1 MNPTINFQSLRAQK
15 ARIGHLLLS
24 PAMQMTRIVILVIS
38 LALAGY
44 LWWVG
49 SPAGILLLVV
59 AGPLFM
65 LGAWAKNDLKAN
77 APKPQASSV
86 DDVLA
91 SSLLG
96 ILPKDYTPKNL
107 VDAAFK
113 TPEGIFFA
121 VRFGLPHELFTAIVE
136 HNEIDVKTVWQEA
149 EKLRQTLQHTEISA
163 ITVLVAIMYTAPNS
177 DAMLA
182 QFQLGREDLAKG
194 VAWYH
199 HLQDVIAKHQ
209 ERLKDGG
216 IGRDWAFGYTPTLSR
231 FGANVS
237 ERITS
242 NGLLMRDVQ
251 AHQAIV
257 DRMMGLFTQ
266 GGRQNAALI
275 GPLGSGKTTLVHSL
289 AQRLMLAGPS
299 VPRELRFQQV
309 FSLDPSSLISQ
320 AHGRGELEGLI
331 QQLFYEAYSAK
342 NIILFLDDAHLF
354 FEDGTGSVDLS
365 NVLLPVLEGG
375 GLRLILAMDE
385 QHWQRISQ
393 RNAALAQYIN
403 RVMVTPASEDD
414 TMLIVE
420 DQLIMIEHQQKSNY
434 TYQALREAYRLADRY
449 MQDQAMPGKA
459 LTLLESAGGF
469 AQHGLVDAPSV
480 RQAIEQSIGVK
491 VGTADTVEERQTLL
505 NLEDLIHQRM
515 INQVRAVQVV
525 SDALR
530 RARAGVRNQQR
541 PIGTFLFLGPT
552 GVGKTELSKAL
563 AEVYFG
569 GEDHL
574 IRLDLNEY
582 VQPNDVSRLIA
593 DAATDQHS
601 LTAQIARQPF
611 SVVLLD
617 EIEKAHPNVLNTLL
631 QLLDEGILR
640 DINNREVSFRDAI
653 IIATSNAGA
662 DRIRQY
668 VEAGWKM
675 EDFEKRFTDELIST
689 NQFRPEFLNRF
700 DEIVLFRPLNQEE
713 LLQVIDLILAGINKT
728 LAVQKVSVLVDQ
740 DAKHLLV
747 QTGYDPRMGAR
758 PMRRIVQRAV
768 ENIVARRMLGGQ
780 VMPGEQISITSADVQ
795 TILSQEARTTDASA
809 PGPGPVP
816 PMSPQQPFVQ
826 QTNNSVSV
834 DSTMTTKTK
843 NHTR

>member
-1 MNPTINFQSLRAQK
+1 MNSDVNLQSLRAQK
-15 ARIGHLLLS
+15 ARMGHLLLS
-24 PAMQMTRIVILVIS
+24 PPMQMLRTIMLILS
-38 LALAGY
+38 LAAAAY
-44 LWWVG
+44 LWWTGVA
-49 SPAGILLLVV
+49 AGMLLLCV

-65 LGAWAKNDLKAN
+65 LGVWAKNELKTNPPA
-77 APKPQASSV
+77 AQPRSV

-91 SSLLG
+91 TTMLG
-96 ILPKDYTPKNL
+96 NLPKNYTLKDL
-107 VDAAFK
+107 IDAAFK
-113 TPEGIFFA
+113 TPEGTFFA
-121 VRFGLPHELFTAIVE
+121 IRFGLPHGLFAELAENVQLDT
-136 HNEIDVKTVWQEA
+136 KTIWQQA
-149 EKLRQTLQHTEISA
+149 ETIRQNLQLKEISA
-163 ITVLVAIMYTAPNS
+163 ITVLVAIIEATPNA
-177 DAMLA
+177 DAVLA
-182 QFQLGREDLAKG
+182 HFQLGREDLTRG

-199 HLQDVIAKHQ
+199 HLQDVIAQHK
-209 ERLKDGG
+209 ERVKDGG
-216 IGRDWAFGYTPTLSR
+216 IGRDWSFGYTPMLSR
-231 FGANVS
+231 FGMNIS

-251 AHQAIV
+251 AHQTIV

-266 GGRQNAALI
+266 GGRQNAVLI

-289 AQRLMLAGPS
+289 AQRLMIGGAT
-299 VPRELRFQQV
+299 VPRELKFQQV
-309 FSLDPSSLISQ
+309 FALDPSSLIAQ
-320 AHGRGELEGLI
+320 AHGRGELEGLV
-331 QQLFYEAYSAK
+331 QQLFFEAYNAK

-354 FEDGTGSVDLS
+354 FEEGTGSVDLS

-375 GLRLILAMDE
+375 GLRMIMAMDE

-393 RNAALAQYIN
+393 RNAALAQYMN
-403 RVMVTPASEDD
+403 RVMVAPTSEDD
-414 TMLIVE
+414 TLLIIE
-420 DQLIMIEHQQKSNY
+420 DQLIMIEHQQKANY

-459 LTLLESAGGF
+459 LQLLESAGGF
-469 AQHGLVDAPSV
+469 ADHGLVDAPSV

-491 VGTADTVEERQTLL
+491 VGTADTTEERQTLL

-515 INQVRAVQVV
+515 INQTRAVQVV

-563 AEVYFG
+563 AAVYFG
-569 GEDHL
+569 GEEHL
-574 IRLDLNEY
+574 VRLDLNEY
-582 VQPNDVSRLIA
+582 VQPGDVNRLIA
-593 DAATDQHS
+593 DAASDPHS
-601 LTAQIARQPF
+601 LTAQISRQPF

-668 VEAGWKM
+668 VDAGWKM
-675 EDFEKRFTDELIST
+675 EDFEQKFTDELISS

-728 LAVQKVSVLVDQ
+728 LAVQKVSVAVDA
-740 DAKHLLV
+740 DARRLLV
-747 QTGYDPRMGAR
+747 QSGYDPRMGAR

-768 ENIVARRMLGGQ
+768 ENIVARRMLAGQ
-780 VMPGEQISITSADVQ
+780 VMPGEQISITAADVQ
-795 TILSQEARTTDASA
+795 TILSQEAR
-809 PGPGPVP
+809 
-816 PMSPQQPFVQ
+816 PMSNGPTPPPPATPLAPTSLTPPTPTVGD
-826 QTNNSVSV
+826 NEVSVSL
-834 DSTMTTKTK
+834 
-843 NHTR
+843 H

>member
-1 MNPTINFQSLRAQK
+1 MNPDITFQSLRAQK
-15 ARIGHLLLS
+15 ARMGHLLLS
-24 PAMQMTRIVILVIS
+24 PAMQMVRTTMLL
-38 LALAGY
+38 LAIIGAAYSWWAGM
-44 LWWVG
+44 
-49 SPAGILLLVV
+49 PAGLLLLCV
-59 AGPLFM
+59 AGPAFM

-77 APKPQASSV
+77 APALQPRSV

-91 SSLLG
+91 TSILG
-96 ILPKDYTPKNL
+96 ILPKNYTVKDL

-113 TPEGIFFA
+113 TPEGTFF
-121 VRFGLPHELFTAIVE
+121 VIRFGLSHDLFAAIAE
-136 HNEIDVKTVWQEA
+136 HDHTDAKAVWQAA
-149 EKLRQTLQHTEISA
+149 ESIRQNLQLKEISA
-163 ITVLVAIMYTAPNS
+163 ITVLVAIVETVPNP

-182 QFQLGREDLAKG
+182 QFQLGRDDLLKG

-199 HLQDVIAKHQ
+199 HLQDVIAQHK
-209 ERLKDGG
+209 ERVKDGG
-216 IGRDWAFGYTPTLSR
+216 IGRDWSFGYTPMLSR
-231 FGANVS
+231 FGLNIS

-242 NGLLMRDVQ
+242 SGLLMRDVA

-257 DRMMGLFTQ
+257 DRMMNLFTQ

-275 GPLGSGKTTLVHSL
+275 GPLGSGKTTLVHAL
-289 AQRLMLAGPS
+289 AQRLMLGGPT
-299 VPRELRFQQV
+299 VPRGLKFQQV
-309 FSLDPSSLISQ
+309 FALDPSSLIAQ
-320 AHGRGELEGLI
+320 AHGRGELEGLV
-331 QQLFYEAYSAK
+331 QQLFFEAYNAK

-354 FEDGTGSVDLS
+354 FEEGTGSVDLS
-365 NVLLPVLEGG
+365 NVLLPVLEAG
-375 GLRLILAMDE
+375 GLRMILAMDD

-393 RNAALAQYIN
+393 RNAALAQYMN
-403 RVMVTPASEDD
+403 RVMVAPANEDD
-414 TMLIVE
+414 TLLIIE
-420 DQLIMIEHQQKSNY
+420 DQLIMIEHQQKANY
-434 TYQALREAYRLADRY
+434 TYQALREAYRLSDRY
-449 MQDQAMPGKA
+449 MQDQSMPGKA
-459 LTLLESAGGF
+459 LQLLESAGGF
-469 AQHGLVDAPSV
+469 ADHGLVDASSV

-491 VGTADTVEERQTLL
+491 VGTADTTEERQTLL

-515 INQVRAVQVV
+515 INQTRAVQVV

-563 AEVYFG
+563 AAVYFG

-574 IRLDLNEY
+574 VRLDLNEY
-582 VQPNDVSRLIA
+582 VQPGDVNRLIA
-593 DAATDQHS
+593 DAASDPHS

-668 VEAGWKM
+668 VEAGWQM
-675 EDFEKRFTDELIST
+675 EDFEQKFTDELITS

-728 LAVQKVSVLVDQ
+728 LAVQKISVAVDM
-740 DAKHLLV
+740 DAKRLLV

-780 VMPGEQISITSADVQ
+780 VMPGEQISITAADVQ
-795 TILSQEARTTDASA
+795 TILSQEARPMAGGPTSPASPA
-809 PGPGPVP
+809 AASGQAAG
-816 PMSPQQPFVQ
+816 SAQPFVQ
-826 QTNNSVSV
+826 QTDNSVSV
-834 DSTMTTKTK
+834 DF
-843 NHTR
+843 HHQD

>member
-1 MNPTINFQSLRAQK
+1 MAPQINFQSLRAQK
-15 ARIGHLLLS
+15 ARVGHLLLS
-24 PAMQMTRIVILVIS
+24 PAMQMTRTTLLVLTLIG
-38 LALAGY
+38 AAY
-44 LWWVG
+44 LWWAG
-49 SPAGILLLVV
+49 TPAGMLLLCV
-59 AGPLFM
+59 AGPLLM
-65 LGAWAKNDLKAN
+65 VGAWAKNELKTN
-77 APKPQASSV
+77 APSAQPRAV

-91 SSLLG
+91 TSLLG
-96 ILPKDYTPKNL
+96 ILPKSYTVKDL

-113 TPEGIFFA
+113 TPEGTFFA
-121 VRFGLPHELFTAIVE
+121 IRFGLPRGLFAEITESGQQDTTAI
-136 HNEIDVKTVWQEA
+136 WQQA
-149 EKLRQTLQHTEISA
+149 ETIRQNLQLKEISA
-163 ITVLVAIMYTAPNS
+163 ITVLVAILEATPNV
-177 DAMLA
+177 DVILA
-182 QFQLGREDLAKG
+182 HFQLGREDLTRG

-199 HLQDVIAKHQ
+199 HLQDVIAQHK
-209 ERLKDGG
+209 ERVKDGG
-216 IGRDWAFGYTPTLSR
+216 IGRDWSFGYTPTLSR
-231 FGANVS
+231 FGSNIS

-275 GPLGSGKTTLVHSL
+275 GPLGSGKTTLVHAL
-289 AQRLMLAGPS
+289 AQRLMMGGAT
-299 VPRELRFQQV
+299 VPRSLKFQQV
-309 FSLDPSSLISQ
+309 FALDPSSLIAQ
-320 AHGRGELEGLI
+320 AHGRGELEGLV
-331 QQLFYEAYSAK
+331 QQLFFEAYTAK

-354 FEDGTGSVDLS
+354 FEEGTGSVDLS
-365 NVLLPVLEGG
+365 NVLLPVLEAG
-375 GLRLILAMDE
+375 GLRMILAMDD

-393 RNAALAQYIN
+393 RNAALAQYMN
-403 RVMVTPASEDD
+403 RVMVAPASEDD
-414 TMLIVE
+414 TLLIIE
-420 DQLIMIEHQQKSNY
+420 DQLIMIEHQQKANY

-449 MQDQAMPGKA
+449 MQDQSMPGKA
-459 LTLLESAGGF
+459 LQLLESAGGF
-469 AQHGLVDAPSV
+469 ADHGLVDAPSV

-491 VGTADTVEERQTLL
+491 VGTADSTEERQTLL

-515 INQVRAVQVV
+515 INQTRAVQVV

-563 AEVYFG
+563 AAVYFG
-569 GEDHL
+569 GEDRL
-574 IRLDLNEY
+574 VRLDLNEY
-582 VQPNDVSRLIA
+582 VQSSDVNRLIA
-593 DAATDQHS
+593 DAASDQHS

-668 VEAGWKM
+668 VDAGWKM
-675 EDFEKRFTDELIST
+675 EDFEQKFTDELISS

-728 LAVQKVSVLVDQ
+728 LAVQKVSVLVAD
-740 DAKHLLV
+740 DAKRLLV
-747 QTGYDPRMGAR
+747 QSGYDPRMGAR

-780 VMPGEQISITSADVQ
+780 VMPGEQISITAADVQ
-795 TILSQEARTTDASA
+795 AILSQEARPMAGGPTPPSPPA
-809 PGPGPVP
+809 PQTPSTPPTPPVP
-816 PMSPQQPFVQ
+816 TVGD
-826 QTNNSVSV
+826 NEVSVSL
-834 DSTMTTKTK
+834 
-843 NHTR
+843 H

>member
-1 MNPTINFQSLRAQK
+1 MNADINFQSLRAQK
-15 ARIGHLLLS
+15 ARLSHLLLA
-24 PAMQMTRIVILVIS
+24 PAVQMTRIIILVAS
-38 LALAGY
+38 LLLAAY
-44 LWWVG
+44 LWWAG
-49 SPAGILLLVV
+49 SPAGMLLLCV

-65 LGAWAKNDLKAN
+65 LGVWAKRDLKVN
-77 APKPQASSV
+77 APVAQARSI
-86 DDVLA
+86 DDILA

-96 ILPKDYTPKNL
+96 ILPKKYTPKTL

-113 TPEGIFFA
+113 TPEGTFFT
-121 VRFGLPHELFTAIVE
+121 VRFGLPHELFTAITD
-136 HNEIDVKTVWQEA
+136 HNELDVKAIWQEA
-149 EKLRQTLQHTEISA
+149 EKIRQDLQLHEISA
-163 ITVLVAIMYTAPNS
+163 IMVLVAVANTAPNA
-177 DAMLA
+177 DAILA
-182 QFQLGREDLAKG
+182 QFQLGREDLTHG

-216 IGRDWAFGYTPTLSR
+216 IGRDWSFGYTPTLSR
-231 FGANVS
+231 FGLNVS

-257 DRMMGLFTQ
+257 DRMLGLFTQ
-266 GGRQNAALI
+266 GGRQNATLI
-275 GPLGSGKTTLVHSL
+275 GPLGSGKTTLVHAL
-289 AQRLMLAGPS
+289 AQRLMLGDS
-299 VPRELRFQQV
+299 TVPRELKFQQV

-320 AHGRGELEGLI
+320 AHGRGELEGLV
-331 QQLFYEAYSAK
+331 QQLFFEAYSAK

-375 GLRLILAMDE
+375 GLRLILAMDD

-393 RNAALAQYIN
+393 RNAALTQYLN
-403 RVMVTPASEDD
+403 RVMVAPASEED
-414 TMLIVE
+414 TMLIIE
-420 DQLIMIEHQQKSNY
+420 DQLIMIEHQQKANY
-434 TYQALREAYRLADRY
+434 TYQALREAYRLSDRY

-469 AQHGLVDAPSV
+469 ADHGLVDAPSV

-491 VGTADTVEERQTLL
+491 VGTADTTEERQTLL

-563 AEVYFG
+563 AAVYFG

-574 IRLDLNEY
+574 VRLDLNEY
-582 VQPNDVSRLIA
+582 VQPGDVSRLIA
-593 DAATDQHS
+593 DAASDPHS

-675 EDFEKRFTDELIST
+675 EDFEQKFTDELINT

-713 LLQVIDLILAGINKT
+713 LLQVIDLMLASINKT
-728 LAVQKVSVLVDQ
+728 LAVQKVSVVVDQ
-740 DAKHLLV
+740 DAKRLLV
-747 QTGYDPRMGAR
+747 QSGYDPRMGAR

-795 TILSQEARTTDASA
+795 TILSQESRSFGTGT
-809 PGPGPVP
+809 G
-816 PMSPQQPFVQ
+816 SPQQPTPPTTPPV
-826 QTNNSVSV
+826 TTESGDNEVSVSL
-834 DSTMTTKTK
+834 
-843 NHTR
+843 H